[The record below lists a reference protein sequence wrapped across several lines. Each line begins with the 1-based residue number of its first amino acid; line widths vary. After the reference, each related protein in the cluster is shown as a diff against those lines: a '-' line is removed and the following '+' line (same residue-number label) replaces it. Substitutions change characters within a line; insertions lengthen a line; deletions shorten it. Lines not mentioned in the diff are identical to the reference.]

1 MSCVLDFIRTLF
13 ALEVKGIVSHGNP
26 KIRIP
31 FWFYLKFS
39 KVGDMITIDDFK
51 KIELRVAKVLEAER
65 VEGSDKLIKMQL
77 SLGEEKRQVIGGISK
92 HYEPEQLIGRQI
104 IIVANLEPRSLM
116 GLESQGMLLAASDE
130 NGIALLMPDK
140 EVSDGSKIN

>member
-1 MSCVLDFIRTLF
+1 
-13 ALEVKGIVSHGNP
+13 
-26 KIRIP
+26 
-31 FWFYLKFS
+31 
-39 KVGDMITIDDFK
+39 MITIDDFK

-77 SLGEEKRQVIGGISK
+77 SLGEEKRQIIGGIGK
-92 HYEPEQLIGRQI
+92 AYEPEQLIGREI

-130 NGIALLMPDK
+130 NGIALLAPDK
-140 EVSDGSKIN
+140 EVTPGSKIN